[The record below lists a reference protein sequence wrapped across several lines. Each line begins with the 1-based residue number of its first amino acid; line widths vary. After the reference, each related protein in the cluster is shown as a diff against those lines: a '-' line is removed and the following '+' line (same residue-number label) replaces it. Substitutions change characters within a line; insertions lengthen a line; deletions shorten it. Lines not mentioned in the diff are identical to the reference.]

1 MCDELGVVPAEKFV
15 DNDLYSYMRSNT
27 LAEFEQNEVLLCS
40 PSNNERST
48 VFKEE
53 ALLLLVYKFL
63 ICFACVVGNFQ
74 LYKQSILMRSTEQN
88 RDGLNDM
95 LDACPEPL

>member
-27 LAEFEQNEVLLCS
+27 LAEFEQNEVLLRA

-63 ICFACVVGNFQ
+63 ICFAYVVGNFQ
-74 LYKQSILMRSTEQN
+74 QCKQSTHMRSIEHN
-88 RDGLNDM
+88 GDGLNDM
-95 LDACPEPL
+95 LDACPAAL